1 MEETPPPPL
10 PPPSLELLPPWW
22 VLLVAGLTVVGTGVL
37 LYRWVARDE
46 LDRVGGRVRSV
57 FAALVFSL
65 AIAAT
70 GWVCW
75 LLTTLPPR
83 EVVFAVVWV
92 AVSAYFVVAAG
103 TFKTQMT
110 RFDTSAGAT
119 ARHLLQALLWGPIMV
134 LMLLP
139 PRRKLPEE

>member
-1 MEETPPPPL
+1 MEA
-10 PPPSLELLPPWW
+10 LELIPPWW
-22 VLLVAGLTVVGTGVL
+22 VLLAAAATVIGTGVL

-46 LDRVGGRVRSV
+46 LQRVGARVRSV
-57 FAALVFSL
+57 FAAIVFSL

-70 GWVCW
+70 GWACW
-75 LLTTLPPR
+75 LLAALPPR

-92 AVSAYFVVAAG
+92 AASAYFVVAAA
-103 TFKTQMT
+103 TFKTQMK
-110 RFDTSAGAT
+110 RFDTSPGAT

-139 PRRKLPEE
+139 VREKLPED